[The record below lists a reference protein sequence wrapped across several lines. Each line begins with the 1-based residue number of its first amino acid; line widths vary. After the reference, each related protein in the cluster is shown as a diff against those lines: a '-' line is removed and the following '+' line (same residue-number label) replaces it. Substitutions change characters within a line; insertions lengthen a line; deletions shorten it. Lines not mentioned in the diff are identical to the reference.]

1 MQALLRVRICII
13 RGIFPC
19 AIFFMLDILK
29 TDLDSRKKGAP
40 THGCPHKQNKQTL
53 IIKMSVPVLFR

>member
-13 RGIFPC
+13 RGISPC

-53 IIKMSVPVLFR
+53 IS